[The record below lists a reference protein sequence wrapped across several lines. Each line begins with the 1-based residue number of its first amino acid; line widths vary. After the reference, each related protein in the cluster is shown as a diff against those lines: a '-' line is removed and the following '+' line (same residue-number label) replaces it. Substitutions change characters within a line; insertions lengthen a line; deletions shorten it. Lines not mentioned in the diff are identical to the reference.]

1 MENESQGIMLFVI
14 IAIMTTTIIGVIV
27 GFAIVIK
34 NVNSKIQTNQEMIS
48 AAVVQDEINL
58 KQLGLKLSADLNKEL
73 GDASTRTIKSLQQ
86 ISTQVDS
93 VNDKATSS
101 AAKIQSNVDSLT
113 SGKTAF
119 QSLAVGPAQL
129 TRDANG
135 NLDFNTGPIFTVTS
149 SNLILALKNSAS
161 SNASSSNASY
171 SNSNPNPPHYKISQD
186 ANNNINLGGPG
197 QLIAPPAGIGYLG
210 GAWGVHK
217 TPTGPL
223 RMYAPASDTSSYI
236 GLGFSQQTPNTY
248 ADTLQI
254 QSKAAA
260 NAPRDRVTIVGDLVV
275 SGNVQN
281 TTLQEQITALTAAN
295 ATQQEQ
301 LARAQT
307 KANLAYNAAMS
318 ILQEQKQ
325 A

>member
-101 AAKIQSNVDSLT
+101 AAKIQSNVDSLAA
-113 SGKTAF
+113 GKTAF

-149 SNLILALKNSAS
+149 SNLILALKNSPSAS
-161 SNASSSNASY
+161 NSSSS
-171 SNSNPNPPHYKISQD
+171 SNPNPPPYKISQD

-197 QLIAPPAGIGYLG
+197 QLIAPPRASATSAAH
-210 GAWGVHK
+210 GASTRPPPARCACTPPPPTRPLTSASASRNRRPTR
-217 TPTGPL
+217 TPT
-223 RMYAPASDTSSYI
+223 RSR
-236 GLGFSQQTPNTY
+236 
-248 ADTLQI
+248 
-254 QSKAAA
+254 SKARPPPTPPATA
-260 NAPRDRVTIVGDLVV
+260 SQS
-275 SGNVQN
+275 SG
-281 TTLQEQITALTAAN
+281 TSWY
-295 ATQQEQ
+295 
-301 LARAQT
+301 RAMCKT
-307 KANLAYNAAMS
+307 RPCKS
-318 ILQEQKQ
+318 KSPP
-325 A
+325 

>member
-1 MENESQGIMLFVI
+1 MLFVI

-101 AAKIQSNVDSLT
+101 AAKIQSNVDLLAA
-113 SGKTAF
+113 GKTAF

-149 SNLILALKNSAS
+149 SNLILALKNSPS
-161 SNASSSNASY
+161 SNA
-171 SNSNPNPPHYKISQD
+171 SNSNPNPPPYKISQD
-186 ANNNINLGGPG
+186 ANNNISLGGPG

>member
-101 AAKIQSNVDSLT
+101 AAKIQSNVDSLAA
-113 SGKTAF
+113 GKTAF

-149 SNLILALKNSAS
+149 SNLILALKNSPSAS
-161 SNASSSNASY
+161 NSSSS
-171 SNSNPNPPHYKISQD
+171 SNPNPPPYKISQD

-275 SGNVQN
+275 SGSVQN

>member
-58 KQLGLKLSADLNKEL
+58 KQLGLKLNADLNKEL

-113 SGKTAF
+113 AGKTAF

-149 SNLILALKNSAS
+149 SNLILALKNSA
-161 SNASSSNASY
+161 
-171 SNSNPNPPHYKISQD
+171 NSNPNPPPYKISQD

-210 GAWGVHK
+210 GAWGVNK

-281 TTLQEQITALTAAN
+281 TTLQEQIVALTAAN

-325 A
+325 T